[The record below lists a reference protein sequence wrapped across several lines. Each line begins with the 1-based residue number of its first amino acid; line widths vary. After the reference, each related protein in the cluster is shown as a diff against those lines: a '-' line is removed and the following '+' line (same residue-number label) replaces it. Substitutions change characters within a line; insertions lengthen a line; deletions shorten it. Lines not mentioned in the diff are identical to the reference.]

1 MANVAPILENLRDP
15 VHDREKSVE
24 TPAVFHEI
32 RYRVNRYDHPAQAV
46 TTGLRSRRVDVVPHG
61 RGISPPTLACRP
73 EGVAE
78 PSVSMNSVP
87 MRGISSRRHVWH
99 RCRIRSRRP
108 SEEPRIGEC
117 RSPNT
122 RTPFIWPIPPSAQT
136 VAAPTT
142 ADSVTGTV
150 FHSSRRRSADGPANA
165 RLTPFP
171 RFPGPDR
178 DRGRVQHCDE

>member
-1 MANVAPILENLRDP
+1 MVNCSSTSDNRPCGTSNDNPLSVPTLENPCDP
-15 VHDREKSVE
+15 MHDRENPVE
-24 TPAVFHEI
+24 TPVVTHEI
-32 RYRVNRYDHPAQAV
+32 RYRMNTSNDPAQAV

-142 ADSVTGTV
+142 ADSVTGTFPAPSV
-150 FHSSRRRSADGPANA
+150 SLRRCIAHPCQA
-165 RLTPFP
+165 
-171 RFPGPDR
+171 
-178 DRGRVQHCDE
+178 